1 MRTVLAENLVTL
13 VADLVVE
20 ANRVIPASV
29 ANAIA
34 SSFEGGESRAQVV
47 LDCIIN
53 NHHIAKEK
61 SLPLCQDTGVTV
73 VLVDLGEDLH
83 IEGSLTEAITK
94 GVSQGTTQGYLR
106 ASMVSDPLD
115 RVNSGDNTPPVIH
128 IRPVSGDT
136 CTIHV
141 MPKGGGSENK
151 STLTMLNP
159 VDGWEGV
166 KKTVIDTVKK
176 AGSNACP
183 PYIIGVGVGGSFEK
197 APLLAKEA
205 LLRDPGSPGVSD
217 LYRQRELELVGELNQ
232 LAIGPAGVGEG
243 VTVLDVFI
251 NPYPCHIATLPVAVN
266 ICCHVH
272 RHASR
277 SV

>member
-1 MRTVLAENLVTL
+1 MRVLQAEDLTFVVSELVIQ
-13 VADLVVE
+13 
-20 ANRVIPASV
+20 ANRVIPSPV
-29 ANAIA
+29 AHAI
-34 SSFEGGESRAQVV
+34 SSFVEDASPRSKVV
-47 LDCIIN
+47 LDCIID
-53 NHHIAKEK
+53 NHRIAQEK

-73 VLVDLGEDLH
+73 VFVDLGEDVH

-94 GVSQGTTQGYLR
+94 GVSDGTTHGYLR

-128 IRPVSGDT
+128 IRPVKGDQ

-151 STLTMLNP
+151 STLAMLNP

-166 KKTVIDTVKK
+166 KRTVVDTVKK

-217 LYRQRELELVGELNQ
+217 LYRQRELELVDELNQ
-232 LAIGPAGVGEG
+232 LSIGPAGVGEG
-243 VTVLDVFI
+243 ATVLDLFI